1 MSLIAPASSVM
12 NRLNLIATF
21 NLYQYEFVG
30 VSSDVFI
37 LIVTDFPFFILIAD
51 FFHFDSLITIN
62 TW

>member
-1 MSLIAPASSVM
+1 MSLIAPTSSVM

-37 LIVTDFPFFILIAD
+37 LIVTDFLFFILNAD
-51 FFHFDSLITIN
+51 VFILVD
-62 TW
+62 